1 MTLSLHDALKTS
13 YKNKDE
19 QKLDMSK
26 FGYTRDD
33 DLSNHNHQVYHNQA
47 DNKLLF
53 SVTGSHNKHDVGTD
67 AYLGLGLL
75 KSTNRYK
82 DADYALK
89 ESKKKY
95 KVDHATVIGHSLGS
109 SVGRNISGN
118 NDKFIGLDS
127 GYTIGQKTRG
137 NAYKTKGDI
146 VSMFGKNQK
155 VLHNENENKYKKL
168 GSYIGLGAFGG
179 LIDNYKAHDIDNI
192 KNESIFI

>member
-1 MTLSLHDALKTS
+1 
-13 YKNKDE
+13 
-19 QKLDMSK
+19 MSK
-26 FGYTRDD
+26 YGYTRDD

-89 ESKKKY
+89 ESKKMY

-118 NDKFIGLDS
+118 NDKFIGLDG
-127 GYTIGQKTRG
+127 GYTIGEKVRKNGT
-137 NAYKTKGDI
+137 NYKTKGDI